1 LVCLCQLIFAWAALP
16 AAAAAQAGP
25 VQTFFVNVPAVS
37 EQRDA
42 MELCRD
48 RFTAALVRVGGF
60 RANQDAVTQ
69 QSVTDCLGE
78 TASASAKRECEVSM
92 ANIEVDFLILPTVR
106 RLGDQWNWGVTD
118 RWPSQRATQSW
129 HSEFSGLLGG
139 NAVRMHVHVERFR
152 TSR

>member
-1 LVCLCQLIFAWAALP
+1 
-16 AAAAAQAGP
+16 
-25 VQTFFVNVPAVS
+25 VQTFFVNVPAAS

-78 TASASAKRECEVSM
+78 TASATAKRECEVSM

-106 RLGDQWNWGVTD
+106 RLGEQWNWGVTD

-139 NAVRMHVHVERFR
+139 NAVRMQVHVERFR